1 MSDLPS
7 IAFEGSIVKYRKI
20 IGGIIVIALISLT
33 AGCTNAAKDEAATQ
47 GSSVP
52 APFDASSIST
62 DETIAA
68 LVPTAI
74 RDKGVL
80 AIGSDTTYAPA
91 EFLGGDDGQTP
102 IGFDVDLA
110 EAIGAVLGLDVEFN
124 TSEFSAILP
133 ALGTKYDL
141 GVSTFG
147 ITTERMKAVNFVSY
161 FIGGTSWA
169 VETGNPKK
177 IDLDDLCGKKVGV
190 QTGTQQED
198 PDLVDR
204 STACIAAG
212 KDAIEVVSLKN
223 LSDVT
228 TRLIAGG
235 LDAMAAGT
243 TSMSYAVSKSSDQ
256 MELLGDAYD
265 VDLGGIAVAKDD
277 LALADATAQA
287 INKLIEEGIYQE
299 ILAAWGVSVIGI
311 DNAEVNPTVGI

>member
-1 MSDLPS
+1 MKS
-7 IAFEGSIVKYRKI
+7 RKI
-20 IGGIIVIALISLT
+20 VGGIIAVALIGLT
-33 AGCTNAAKDEAATQ
+33 AGCTNAAKDEAAVQ
-47 GSSVP
+47 DSSVP
-52 APFDASSIST
+52 APFDASSIT
-62 DETIAA
+62 ADDTIAA
-68 LVPTAI
+68 LVPSAI
-74 RDKGVL
+74 RNKGVL

-110 EAIGAVLGLDVEFN
+110 EAIGAVLDLDVDFN

-133 ALGTKYDL
+133 ALGSKYDL

-147 ITTERMKAVNFVSY
+147 ITTERMKTVNFVSY

-169 VETGNPKK
+169 VETGNPK
-177 IDLDDLCGKKVGV
+177 DVDMNDLCGKKVGV

-198 PDLVDR
+198 PDLIDR
-204 STACIAAG
+204 NAACLAAG
-212 KDAIEVVSLKN
+212 KDAIEVVPLKN

-256 MELLGDAYD
+256 IELLGDAYD
-265 VDLGGIAVAKDD
+265 VGLGGIAVAKDD
-277 LALADATAQA
+277 LALSEATAQA
-287 INKLIEEGIYQE
+287 INKLIADGTYQD
-299 ILAAWGVSVIGI
+299 ILDAWGVSVIGI
-311 DNAEVNPTVGI
+311 DNAEVNPIVGY